1 MNRELPLGQET
12 DEIQGLTQVVAES
25 LARGDDPSAIAQKLI
40 DSGWEPDQA
49 HAFVGSI
56 HQQMYENA
64 PSAAGGQEG
73 ESGGW
78 LLWIGGIL
86 GINFLS
92 WLFDWGFWIY

>member
-1 MNRELPLGQET
+1 VNQELPLGQES
-12 DEIQGLTQVVAES
+12 DEIQGLTEVVAES
-25 LARGDDPSAIAQKLI
+25 LAKGDDPAAIAQKLI
-40 DSGWEPDQA
+40 DGGWEPDQA
-49 HAFVGSI
+49 NAFVASI
-56 HQQMYENA
+56 HQQIYENA
-64 PSAAGGQEG
+64 NAGQEK

>member
-1 MNRELPLGQET
+1 MNQELPPGQDA

-25 LARGDDPSAIAQKLI
+25 LAKGDDPQAVSQQLI

-49 HAFVGSI
+49 NAFVGSI
-56 HQQMYENA
+56 HQHLFEEQ
-64 PSAAGGQEG
+64 SSSRKS

-78 LLWIGGIL
+78 MMWIGAIL

-92 WLFDWGFWIY
+92 WAFDWGFWIY